1 MALDDRPTVDPLD
14 RLRLRRSA
22 KWRNYPPDV
31 LPLTVAE
38 MDVNLAP
45 AIQDVL
51 HDAVARS
58 DAGYPMPVPELG
70 QALAGCAES
79 RWGWRIDPTA
89 VVAVPDVSVAVV
101 QLLRVLTRLGDTV
114 VINPPVY
121 PPFFEWLPETDTQV
135 LEVPLAHDP
144 DSGWRLDLPALERA
158 FATGPAVYLLCNP
171 HNPVGRMHRPDEL
184 AAVVELATR
193 YQVSVISDEI
203 HGPLALPG
211 ATFTPLL
218 TIPGAAEIAVSVHST
233 SKAWNLAGL
242 KCASIVTGSP
252 AMRAV
257 TDRLPPDDRW
267 RVGHFGV
274 LASIAA
280 YTEAPGWLDG
290 LLAALD
296 ERRMQLAELIR
307 TRLPVIDWQPPEAT
321 YLAWLDCTRL
331 GTDPFELFLEKGRV
345 AFEAGPK
352 FGAPGVGHVRL
363 NFGTSAE
370 ILTEA
375 VTRMA
380 DAVTRCDSSAG

>member
-1 MALDDRPTVDPLD
+1 
-14 RLRLRRSA
+14 
-22 KWRNYPPDV
+22 
-31 LPLTVAE
+31 
-38 MDVNLAP
+38 
-45 AIQDVL
+45 
-51 HDAVARS
+51 
-58 DAGYPMPVPELG
+58 
-70 QALAGCAES
+70 
-79 RWGWRIDPTA
+79 
-89 VVAVPDVSVAVV
+89 
-101 QLLRVLTRLGDTV
+101 
-114 VINPPVY
+114 INPPVY
-121 PPFFEWLPETDTQV
+121 PPFFDWLPETDTQV

-144 DSGWRLDLPALERA
+144 DTGWRLDLPALERA
-158 FATGPAVYLLCNP
+158 FATRPAVYLLCNP

-242 KCASIVTGSP
+242 KCASIVTGS
-252 AMRAV
+252 AKMRTV

-274 LASIAA
+274 MASIAA
-280 YTEAPGWLDG
+280 YTEAQDWLDG
-290 LLAALD
+290 LLCALD
-296 ERRMQLAELIR
+296 ERRTQLADLIR
-307 TRLPVIDWQPPEAT
+307 TRLPMIDWHPPEAT
-321 YLAWLDCTRL
+321 YLAWLDCTRI

-352 FGAPGVGHVRL
+352 FGTSGSGHVRL

-380 DAVTRCDSSAG
+380 DAVTRYG